1 MAGGALRAPEIVAT
15 IVRAEADVVALQELS
30 EAGATEIDR
39 ALAAT
44 FPFRF
49 FPSPSQGGG
58 LALASRFPLHRAR
71 YRASLAGGNGF
82 VFAALEID
90 GRTLELANL
99 HLDPIKTWTL
109 RYELTLP
116 WQLLRQGAV
125 HRRELAQVFDELPGA
140 AGTIVVGDLNSYA
153 SDAAPDA
160 LRARGLVD
168 SFLAVAGDADDG
180 STHHFEIAGLR
191 VDGRID
197 FVFHTPDLHTLDS
210 RILRGGPSD
219 HDPVV
224 STLEWG
230 SPPES

>member
-1 MAGGALRAPEIVAT
+1 VAGGALRAPEIVAT
-15 IVRAEADVVALQELS
+15 LLRAEADVVALQELS
-30 EAGATEIDR
+30 EAGATQIDR

-58 LALASRFPLHRAR
+58 LALASRFPLRRAR
-71 YRASLAGGNGF
+71 YRGSLAGGNGF

-90 GRTLELANL
+90 GRALEVANL

-109 RYELTLP
+109 RYGLTLP

-125 HRRELAQVFDELPGA
+125 HRRELAQVFGELPSGA
-140 AGTIVVGDLNSYA
+140 GAIVVGDLNSYA

-168 SFLAVAGDADDG
+168 GFDAVAENDEDG
-180 STHHFEIAGLR
+180 ATHHFSIAGLR
-191 VDGRID
+191 VNGRID
-197 FVFHTPDLHTLDS
+197 FVFHTPDLRTLDS
-210 RILRGGPSD
+210 RVLRGGPSD

-224 STLEWG
+224 STLEWETAE
-230 SPPES
+230 P